1 MPPPRLGH
9 KLTQEMLAEEAPEEF
24 WVLDL
29 MEQIAYRVPVGYEIH
44 GTAERDSQGVV
55 LFAYTVVREWDGED
69 LPLTYGL
76 KEFMVNQVDTILNEC
91 FEQTPW
97 IQGIIYAGTL
107 LA

>member
-1 MPPPRLGH
+1 M
-9 KLTQEMLAEEAPEEF
+9 TQAVFAEELGEEF
-24 WVLDL
+24 WVQDL
-29 MEQIAYRVPVGYEIH
+29 MEQIASRVPVGYEIH
-44 GTAERDSQGVV
+44 GTAERDNQGVV
-55 LFAYTVVREWDGED
+55 LFAYTVVRDWDGED